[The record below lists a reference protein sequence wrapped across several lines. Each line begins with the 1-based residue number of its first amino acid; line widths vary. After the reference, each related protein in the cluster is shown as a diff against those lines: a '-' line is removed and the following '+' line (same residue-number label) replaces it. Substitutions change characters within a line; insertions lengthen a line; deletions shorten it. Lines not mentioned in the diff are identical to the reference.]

1 MAKTEYLLNREVER
15 VLAAL
20 TPVNALVMRVMLHT
34 GLRVG
39 DALNLKFPLREQ
51 MWITE
56 QKTGKRRHIGLPRP
70 LIDEIGRQARYYIPQ
85 HLRRYINA
93 EPPRGMAPLW
103 AFPSPRDFERHR
115 TRQAVWKD
123 VKRAARAFRL
133 PANAGTHSA
142 RKIYAVGLLRK
153 YGDLERVRR
162 ALNHSDDSVTAI
174 YAMADRLLEARLEK
188 SRKRK
193 LVVDR

>member
-1 MAKTEYLLNREVER
+1 MAKTEYLLYREVER

-39 DALNLKFPLREQ
+39 DALNLTFPLREQ